1 MQAVSSEEYA
11 MNPRPNPRLS
21 SDAPAHV
28 HTVSASNFGALVR
41 ENDALHQMN
50 DHLLKFV
57 PETVKRRVLAQP
69 EAPDLAMRE
78 GDVSV
83 LFLDMSGYARL
94 SQQMSLQALN
104 ALVERY
110 FSRFLDC
117 VYEADGDVNEI
128 AGDGLMTIFQD
139 ADPLQHPRKAVSAS
153 LAMLAATAALNR
165 EGREPALDVHMGLNS
180 GLALVG
186 LTCFTGQHGARC
198 TFTARGAMTN
208 LAARLVDLAAPGQIL
223 LGPETVRRLGSRYPV
238 QKLGRK
244 RLKNLAEPIDIA
256 CLLSPA

>member
-1 MQAVSSEEYA
+1 MQGVSSEEYA
-11 MNPRPNPRLS
+11 MNRRLNTCIS
-21 SDAPAHV
+21 RDKPAHV
-28 HTVSASNFGALVR
+28 HTVYDLSFGAMGR
-41 ENDALHQMN
+41 EIDALRRMN

-57 PETVKRRVLAQP
+57 PEIVKRHVLAQP
-69 EAPDLAMRE
+69 ETPDLAMRE
-78 GDVSV
+78 CDVSV

-94 SQQMSLQALN
+94 SQQMSLRALN
-104 ALVERY
+104 TLVERY

-128 AGDGLMTIFQD
+128 AGDGFMTIFQD
-139 ADPLQHPRKAVSAS
+139 PDPLRHPLKAVRAS
-153 LAMLAATAALNR
+153 VAMLAATEALNR
-165 EGREPALDVHMGLNS
+165 EGCEPALAVHMGLNS

-208 LAARLVDLAAPGQIL
+208 LAARLANLAAPGQIL

-238 QKLGRK
+238 QKLGCE
-244 RLKNLAEPIDIA
+244 RLKNVAEPIDIS
-256 CLLSPA
+256 CLLVPA

>member
-11 MNPRPNPRLS
+11 MNRPPNTRLS

-28 HTVSASNFGALVR
+28 HTVSESRLGAIAR
-41 ENDALHQMN
+41 ENDALHRMN
-50 DHLLKFV
+50 DHLLTFV
-57 PETVKRRVLAQP
+57 PETVKRRVLARP

-83 LFLDMSGYARL
+83 LFLDMSGYARP
-94 SQQMSLQALN
+94 SQQMSLRALN

-110 FSRFLDC
+110 FSRFMNC

-139 ADPLQHPRKAVSAS
+139 ADPLQHPLKAVSAS
-153 LAMLAATAALNR
+153 LAILVATAVLNR
-165 EGREPALDVHMGLNS
+165 EGREPSLAVHMGLNS
-180 GLALVG
+180 GPALVG

-208 LAARLVDLAAPGQIL
+208 LAARLVDLAAPGQVL
-223 LGPETVRRLGSRYPV
+223 LGPETVRRLGSRYTV
-238 QKLGRK
+238 QKLGCK
-244 RLKNLAEPIDIA
+244 HLKNLAEPIDIS
-256 CLLSPA
+256 CLLVPA

>member
-1 MQAVSSEEYA
+1 MQAVSSEEFV
-11 MNPRPNPRLS
+11 MNRQPNTRLS
-21 SDAPAHV
+21 SDTPAHL
-28 HTVSASNFGALVR
+28 HTVSASSFEALAR
-41 ENDALHQMN
+41 ENEALHQMN

-69 EAPDLAMRE
+69 EAPDLATRE

-94 SQQMSLQALN
+94 SQQMSLRALN

-117 VYEADGDVNEI
+117 AYEADGDVNEI
-128 AGDGLMTIFQD
+128 AGDGLMTVFQD
-139 ADPLQHPRKAVSAS
+139 ADPLQHPLKAVSAS

-186 LTCFTGQHGARC
+186 LTCFMGQHGVRC

-223 LGPETVRRLGSRYPV
+223 LGPETVRRLGSRYRV
-238 QKLGRK
+238 QQLGRK

-256 CLLSPA
+256 CLLGPA

>member
-1 MQAVSSEEYA
+1 MQAVCSEEYA
-11 MNPRPNPRLS
+11 MNRRANTRLS
-21 SDAPAHV
+21 SNEPAHV
-28 HTVSASNFGALVR
+28 QTVSASRFGAMER
-41 ENDALHQMN
+41 EIDALRRMN

-57 PETVKRRVLAQP
+57 PETVKRCVLAQP

-78 GDVSV
+78 CDVSV

-94 SQQMSLQALN
+94 SQQMSLRALN

-139 ADPLQHPRKAVSAS
+139 PDPLQHPLKAVSAS
-153 LAMLAATAALNR
+153 LAILAATAALNR
-165 EGREPALDVHMGLNS
+165 EGREPALAVHMGLNS

-186 LTCFTGQHGARC
+186 LTCFTGQHGTRC

-208 LAARLVDLAAPGQIL
+208 LAARLVGLAAPGQIL

-238 QKLGRK
+238 QQLGCK
-244 RLKNLAEPIDIA
+244 RLKNLAEPIDIS
-256 CLLSPA
+256 CLLGPA